1 MIKYK
6 RRSINQK
13 PELHD
18 KEFVVYD
25 DIEEMLRM
33 VITMAIKA
41 GADEAKM
48 MEFFNEK
55 DQNIPM

>member
-6 RRSINQK
+6 RRTINIK

-18 KEFVVYD
+18 KEFVTVD
-25 DIEEMLRM
+25 DAEDLVKQVAEHA
-33 VITMAIKA
+33 VKS

-48 MEFFNEK
+48 MEFFNDE
-55 DQNIPM
+55 

>member
-6 RRSINQK
+6 RRTINQR

-18 KEFVVYD
+18 KEFVTVD
-25 DIEEMLRM
+25 DVHELMIKLTK
-33 VITMAIKA
+33 VAIKA

-48 MEFFNEK
+48 MEFFS
-55 DQNIPM
+55 DD

>member
-6 RRSINQK
+6 RRTINQK

-18 KEFVVYD
+18 KEFVTVD
-25 DIEEMLRM
+25 DVHELMIQLTK
-33 VITMAIKA
+33 VAIKA

-48 MEFFNEK
+48 MELFSDKTN
-55 DQNIPM
+55 N

>member
-18 KEFVVYD
+18 KEFIVYEEVKDMLDTVVA
-25 DIEEMLRM
+25 
-33 VITMAIKA
+33 VAIKA

-48 MEFFNEK
+48 MEFFNDDK
-55 DQNIPM
+55 A